1 MQSIYMLYDNK
12 KNRVL
17 RVLFKQV
24 LYVNLME
31 L

>member
-1 MQSIYMLYDNK
+1 MQGIYMLYDNK
-12 KNRVL
+12 KNHVL